1 MCPCGE
7 GLVGLDLSM
16 LWRPEIRG
24 LTVTVLA
31 MLVMWL
37 LFAAA
42 KGRGQARRPQR
53 TETLDRVPKRQ
64 PNVSDIVQQIADDNA
79 RLRKELERQKPRWRF

>member
-7 GLVGLDLSM
+7 GLGLDLSM

-31 MLVMWL
+31 MVVMWL
-37 LFAAA
+37 MFIAA
-42 KGRGQARRPQR
+42 KGRRRV
-53 TETLDRVPKRQ
+53 TLDRVPKRQ

-79 RLRKELERQKPRWRF
+79 RLRKELERQKPRWRM

>member
-7 GLVGLDLSM
+7 GLGLDLSM

-24 LTVTVLA
+24 LTVTVAA
-31 MLVMWL
+31 MAVMSL
-37 LFAAA
+37 MFLSE
-42 KGRGQARRPQR
+42 KGRSQARARR
-53 TETLDRVPKRQ
+53 RRE

>member
-42 KGRGQARRPQR
+42 KGRSQARAPRQR
-53 TETLDRVPKRQ
+53 RE

>member
-7 GLVGLDLSM
+7 GLGLDLSM

-53 TETLDRVPKRQ
+53 RE

>member
-7 GLVGLDLSM
+7 GLGLDLSM

-24 LTVTVLA
+24 LTVTVA
-31 MLVMWL
+31 VMAVMWL
-37 LFAAA
+37 MFIAA
-42 KGRGQARRPQR
+42 KGRSQARAPRR
-53 TETLDRVPKRQ
+53 RE

-79 RLRKELERQKPRWRF
+79 RLRKEIERQKPRWRF